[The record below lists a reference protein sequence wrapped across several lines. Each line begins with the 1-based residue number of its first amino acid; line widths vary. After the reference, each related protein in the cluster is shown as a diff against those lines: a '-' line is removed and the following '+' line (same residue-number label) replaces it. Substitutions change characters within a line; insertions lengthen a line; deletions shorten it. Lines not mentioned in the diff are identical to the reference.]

1 MTFSGQTSLGRIR
14 IQSLLVEGCI
24 DNALRRELDHVL
36 SGNSDH
42 EGGLLEDPD
51 AGPEHP
57 NASDVPSSLTSSG
70 KRAADKA
77 RRQKRRAKTRE
88 NHPSCPYSSMSK
100 KYAKPSG
107 LAVAYSL
114 EALPSARGA
123 FVSQRQSCGKP
134 KEWTLDELVELDYR
148 VIEWD
153 GW

>member
-1 MTFSGQTSLGRIR
+1 M
-14 IQSLLVEGCI
+14 EGCI
-24 DNALRRELDHVL
+24 DDALRRELEHVL

-51 AGPEHP
+51 AEPDHLDP
-57 NASDVPSSLTSSG
+57 SDVPLPLTPSG

-77 RRQKRRAKTRE
+77 RRQARRAKARE
-88 NHPSCPYSSMSK
+88 TQPSRPYPSMSK
-100 KYAKPSG
+100 KYAIPSD
-107 LAVAYSL
+107 LPVAYSL
-114 EALPSARGA
+114 EALPSAKGA
-123 FVSQRQSCGKP
+123 FVSQRQSCGLP